1 MNPELLEWLWVALQ
15 PFQPPPTP
23 TVRLMHKSALLIQT
37 NEDGKDLSKH
47 VKKVIWPSR
56 LAGCSVWR
64 LLWPL

>member
-1 MNPELLEWLWVALQ
+1 MNPKLLESGEEVAYQ
-15 PFQPPPTP
+15 PSQPPLPP
-23 TVRLMHKSALLIQT
+23 VRLMHKSALLIQT
-37 NEDGKDLSKH
+37 NEDRKDLSKH